1 MVTNTTNADCG
12 WMGQLCTYPIIC
24 LYFIFLYDVLLCES
38 SVYQT
43 HRSFQQIMNAIV
55 SVMSLVSFAVGKKV
69 DILTR
74 TVEYFFDDKTL
85 QDDRDFIL
93 CL

>member
-74 TVEYFFDDKTL
+74 TAEYF
-85 QDDRDFIL
+85 
-93 CL
+93 